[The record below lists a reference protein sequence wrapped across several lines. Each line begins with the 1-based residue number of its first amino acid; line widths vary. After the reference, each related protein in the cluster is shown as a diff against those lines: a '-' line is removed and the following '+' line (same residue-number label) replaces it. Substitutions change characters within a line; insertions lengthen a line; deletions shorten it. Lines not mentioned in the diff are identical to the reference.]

1 MVADVRTLDKKQ
13 GSFKQ
18 VTSTAAKQDLV
29 ISAYKPNHGLE
40 ERFKL
45 EAGTEDGVWDF
56 VRTHMRQLPV
66 FVSKDGQAEA
76 IAERQ
81 NFLLFDRMVAFH
93 VQRGVTIPV
102 SAAEFYAV
110 LTQRF
115 SERDGMYFLPE
126 QVAEYDRKRMTVKDV
141 LQLDLFVK
149 DEETATQWLKQQLT
163 KKPQTFQEI
172 HPHFMKELGGWDKH
186 EKSLELLD
194 LLQENFL
201 RYDGAGEV
209 PSQIHSYLS
218 SNFKELRSL
227 EKGDTG
233 LRAKAKDRWYVPD
246 PRKAIDLE
254 KLRERA
260 LLREF
265 EGYRDGT
272 EKKLKV
278 FPPRGSPRRLQ
289 AGVAGA
295 GLCHHRCRRSQD
307 PRERAPGRPETPP
320 VVRPRGDAQR
330 EGHMI
335 KQWKLFDFKSVR
347 SETDLAFAP
356 LTIFAGPNSSGKSTV
371 IQSILLVA
379 QTLAHKVE
387 LTFCC
392 TQRSLDSLGAIRRP
406 QDSR

>member
-1 MVADVRTLDKKQ
+1 M
-13 GSFKQ
+13 
-18 VTSTAAKQDLV
+18 
-29 ISAYKPNHGLE
+29 
-40 ERFKL
+40 
-45 EAGTEDGVWDF
+45 
-56 VRTHMRQLPV
+56 
-66 FVSKDGQAEA
+66 
-76 IAERQ
+76 
-81 NFLLFDRMVAFH
+81 
-93 VQRGVTIPV
+93 TIPV
-102 SAAEFYAV
+102 SAAEFYAG

-149 DEETATQWLKQQLT
+149 DEETAIQWLTQQLT
-163 KKPQTFQEI
+163 KMPQTFQEI
-172 HPHFMKELGGWDKH
+172 HPHFMKELGGWEKH

-218 SNFKELRSL
+218 RNFKELRNL
-227 EKGDTG
+227 EKGDIG

-278 FPPRGSPRRLQ
+278 FRLEAVRAGFKCAWQERGLRY
-289 AGVAGA
+289 
-295 GLCHHRCRRSQD
+295 HRCRRSQD

-335 KQWKLFDFKSVR
+335 KHGNCLTSNLFVTRRTWR
-347 SETDLAFAP
+347 S
-356 LTIFAGPNSSGKSTV
+356 
-371 IQSILLVA
+371 
-379 QTLAHKVE
+379 H
-387 LTFCC
+387 
-392 TQRSLDSLGAIRRP
+392 RSRSSLGPTAAGRVRLSN
-406 QDSR
+406 QSCSLHKLWLTR